1 MQVIVGVDNIHQS
14 LQNPVLTIGNF
25 DGVHRGHQ
33 ALFEKVK
40 EWAKKLNG
48 QSVVM
53 TFNPHPV
60 EVLFPGK
67 GPRFITSHERKLEL
81 IAASGVDAVIVIP
94 FSREFSQISARGF
107 VEDLLVGK
115 IGVKALIVGH
125 DYRFGH
131 KREGDIDLL
140 KQLGREFGFEV
151 DTLDGIRVGD
161 KLVSSTI
168 IRQLIQKGQVVEAN
182 TLLGRPFEVI
192 GPVVSGRKRG
202 ASLLGFPTANLRLPL
217 QVSPSSGVYV
227 VEVEMGGTRY
237 AGAANI
243 GTSPTFN
250 NGEMSLEVHILDFSR
265 DIYGDTIIVR
275 FLDRLRDEK
284 KFSGPAELTEQI
296 RKDVVK
302 TREFFASAR

>member
-1 MQVIVGVDNIHQS
+1 M
-14 LQNPVLTIGNF
+14 
-25 DGVHRGHQ
+25 
-33 ALFEKVK
+33 
-40 EWAKKLNG
+40 
-48 QSVVM
+48 
-53 TFNPHPV
+53 
-60 EVLFPGK
+60 
-67 GPRFITSHERKLEL
+67 
-81 IAASGVDAVIVIP
+81 
-94 FSREFSQISARGF
+94 
-107 VEDLLVGK
+107 
-115 IGVKALIVGH
+115 
-125 DYRFGH
+125 
-131 KREGDIDLL
+131 
-140 KQLGREFGFEV
+140 
-151 DTLDGIRVGD
+151 
-161 KLVSSTI
+161 
-168 IRQLIQKGQVVEAN
+168 VEAN